1 MGEEVRD
8 ELKNRFDNCYGKH
21 PPPIIV
27 PGILSDI
34 EGIMKKI
41 QKKICRDD
49 ENVVTL

>member
-1 MGEEVRD
+1 MGEELRD

-21 PPPIIV
+21 PPIIV

-41 QKKICRDD
+41 QKKFAEKKKMLLLC
-49 ENVVTL
+49 E

>member
-1 MGEEVRD
+1 MNLKTGLTPVMGSTPP
-8 ELKNRFDNCYGKH
+8 

-41 QKKICRDD
+41 QKKFAEKMKMLLLC
-49 ENVVTL
+49 E

>member
-1 MGEEVRD
+1 MNLKTGLTTVMGST
-8 ELKNRFDNCYGKH
+8 
-21 PPPIIV
+21 PPIIV